1 MKQAD
6 PNRKTLDP
14 DTLVKG
20 IMPFMKLPDEYSL
33 SPLFD
38 FLTRY
43 VRKLHSDRHIK
54 NTLTASPGMS
64 FLDMIG
70 ASDVAYVICVIKNNY
85 AVWSYDPTDPTTTEP
100 KPLYTRGESKKR
112 EYGKTTFS
120 KEGMTFFNKGLLNW
134 KKVFSDREGPIFKS
148 MAARWD
154 EWLMDNSG
162 AVDSAGWKRK
172 NICTLLRAR
181 EVDSDGAI
189 DDGAGSGEEQGN
201 EETEGYCYDSDGEV
215 NLVQHNGHM
224 RRVTGATVAG
234 MKDNAEDDEDGD
246 DDLEDGDEDDEEE
259 ESRHPM
265 EDNRKRPYNAEDKE
279 DEEKDKEQDEEE
291 EEEEEE
297 EQKKK
302 SGRNAGAGKN
312 KKGNGKGKDKDKTG
326 QVEPSSKRTRKRGKW
341 NE

>member
-70 ASDVAYVICVIKNNY
+70 ASDVAYVICVLKNNY
-85 AVWSYDPTDPTTTEP
+85 AVWSYDPTDPTTTKP

-120 KEGMTFFNKGLLNW
+120 REGMTFFNKGLLNW
-134 KKVFSDREGPIFKS
+134 KKVFKDREGPIFTP
-148 MAARWD
+148 MAARWE
-154 EWLMDNSG
+154 EWLIDNSG

-172 NICTLLRAR
+172 NVCTLLRAR

-189 DDGAGSGEEQGN
+189 DDGEGSAVGQGN

-224 RRVTGATVAG
+224 RRVPGATVAG
-234 MKDNAEDDEDGD
+234 MEENAEDEEDGD
-246 DDLEDGDEDDEEE
+246 DDLVDGDDEDVAVG
-259 ESRHPM
+259 RNPL
-265 EDNRKRPYNAEDKE
+265 EDNRKRPYNAD
-279 DEEKDKEQDEEE
+279 DDEEE
-291 EEEEEE
+291 EEKEQDEKEEE

-302 SGRNAGAGKN
+302 SGCNAGAGN
-312 KKGNGKGKDKDKTG
+312 KKGNRKGKDKDKTG
-326 QVEPSSKRTRKRGKW
+326 QIEPSTKRTRTRG
-341 NE
+341 